1 MFSGVKLSVRSS
13 FVISESFLEKKGKIV
28 RTDLYIDNY
37 KTLEKVT
44 WRIFRKFLASF
55 REILI
60 KAYVELLKMQSSQVF
75 LLPYLTKYLFEITQT
90 LTQKAKCTKKD
101 VCLVCFLNFFD
112 MNVKQQL
119 LLGSKFCDAEMR

>member
-55 REILI
+55 REI
-60 KAYVELLKMQSSQVF
+60 
-75 LLPYLTKYLFEITQT
+75 
-90 LTQKAKCTKKD
+90 
-101 VCLVCFLNFFD
+101 
-112 MNVKQQL
+112 
-119 LLGSKFCDAEMR
+119 